1 LPTPGQCLTQT
12 IITDNTRNANYIGS
26 SSGCDSA
33 STLGAVGWYQ
43 FTGAAGTILA
53 NYPVPIGSCGTQ
65 YTGWYNGTYPSLPN
79 SLGSGSICFNG
90 PSNNCYTS
98 ITTLITNCNGY
109 YTFLLFAA
117 PTCNLRYC
125 TM

>member
-1 LPTPGQCLTQT
+1 LPTPGQCLSQT
-12 IITDNTRNANYIGS
+12 VITDNTRNANYIGS

-53 NYPVPIGSCGTQ
+53 NYPVPVGSCGTN
-65 YTGWYNGTYPSLPN
+65 YTGWYNGSYPSVPN
-79 SLGSGSICFNG
+79 TLVAGTICFNAPG
-90 PSNNCYTS
+90 NTCAYTS
-98 ITTLITNCNGY
+98 NTLITNCNGF
-109 YTFLLFAA
+109 YTFLLF
-117 PTCNLRYC
+117 PPSQCNARYC